1 MIENFSTGFYNKLIG
16 GTDLKTKLGAS
27 DSDRKIYNTLAP
39 QSATLPYITF
49 GVLTDTP
56 EGIFGNLSK
65 IESMTFWLN
74 VFSST
79 SPANCLQIADLV
91 AVLMDDADLTI
102 TGYTSMVCKREYMGS
117 LSYDLTSGVFQLPLR
132 YRVLGSKN

>member
-1 MIENFSTGFYNKLIG
+1 MIEAFSTGFYNKLVG
-16 GTDLKTKLGAS
+16 GTTLQTKLTGS
-27 DSDRKIYNTLAP
+27 SGDKKIYNTLAP
-39 QSATLPYITF
+39 QSAALPYITF

-79 SPANCLQIADLV
+79 SPINCLQIADLV
-91 AVLMDDADLTI
+91 AALMDNADLTI
-102 TGYTSMVCKREYMGS
+102 TGYTSMVCKREYAGS
-117 LSYDLTSGVFQLPLR
+117 LTYDLTNNVYQIPMR
-132 YRVLGSKN
+132 YRLMACKA

>member
-1 MIENFSTGFYNKLIG
+1 MIENFSTGFYNKLVG
-16 GTDLKTKLGAS
+16 GTALQTKLTGSSS
-27 DSDRKIYNTLAP
+27 DKKIYNTLAP
-39 QSATLPYITF
+39 QSAILPYLTF

-79 SPANCLQIADLV
+79 SPVNCLQIADLV
-91 AVLMDDADLTI
+91 AALMDDATLSI
-102 TGYTSMVCKREYMGS
+102 SNYSFMVCKREYTGN
-117 LSYDLTSGVFQLPLR
+117 LAYDLTNGVYQIPMR
-132 YRVLGSKN
+132 YRILASKD